1 MMTTVVGTVTVGGKF
16 GLTVTVKERVVIL
29 LLVPPSLTETVMMTE
44 PLALVTGLKVSAPA
58 ELGLV

>member
-1 MMTTVVGTVTVGGKF
+1 MTTTLVGTVTVGGKF

-29 LLVPPSLTETVMMTE
+29 LLVPPSLTETVMMAE
-44 PLALVTGLKVSAPA
+44 PLALVTGLKVSVPV

>member
-1 MMTTVVGTVTVGGKF
+1 MTTVVGTVTVGGKF

-29 LLVPPSLTETVMMTE
+29 LLVPPSLTETLMMAE
-44 PLALVTGLKVSAPA
+44 PLAFVAALKVSAPV